1 MTQVKIMNSDANA
14 DGAVWYRC
22 EISSSTC
29 LLGELVSENHLH
41 L

>member
-1 MTQVKIMNSDANA
+1 MNSDANA
-14 DGAVWYRC
+14 DGEVWYRC
-22 EISSSTC
+22 EISSTC